1 MCRALASV
9 LLAVGLLL
17 LAPAPAA
24 GAAPAETGRYY
35 VVGPP
40 VDGQREYLYAI
51 ALRTLGNGN
60 RFREIVALNDG
71 RAQPDGGTFTDG
83 LELRPGWILVLPK
96 DAKGPGVRVGPL
108 PSVRP
113 RPPRPEPS
121 RPAVRPS
128 VTSPP
133 VATPA
138 PRTPAPSRSAS
149 RPASRATTSRIA
161 APPPEAGRRAD
172 GEQAKTLLVRGAAA
186 LLAVALAVLA
196 VALLRRGG
204 QRRLAGSL
212 DDTGPW
218 PPERHH
224 TPTPA
229 ELAATSGEA
238 APPPVV
244 PPPTPPPS
252 APASVEPPPP
262 LSPLPPPSPPPPP
275 STPLPTT
282 PTPPSTPPPT
292 TPSPPSTPPPT
303 TPSPPST
310 PPPTT
315 PSPPPPPSTP
325 SAPVSAPAAAQT
337 SPPLPSPTSPA
348 HPVRVL
354 APAPAASPSPL
365 PAVTGADIP
374 RPEVPTEGEIPY
386 LVAELSTEVGPI
398 RVRLVGV
405 AAGRGAPAYAW
416 VGDGEPLPSVTVPL
430 ELGRR
435 GPWRLHVDLGR
446 TPDAFTLVGEV
457 GACRR
462 VAVHFA
468 RQLRAGGV
476 GVSVVGDSL
485 GAEPPPGCRTVA
497 GLPQL
502 PAPGDPLPEPYV
514 IMVAEPPPGELG
526 RARGLAAATNGRC
539 VPVAFGAVPGG
550 RWSVQVLASEPA
562 PAAAG

>member
-60 RFREIVALNDG
+60 RFREIVTLNEG
-71 RAQPDGGTFTDG
+71 RTQPDGDTFTDG
-83 LELRPGWILVLPK
+83 LELRPGWILVLPR

-108 PSVRP
+108 PSVRA

-121 RPAVRPS
+121 RPAVRPP

-133 VATPA
+133 VVTPA

-149 RPASRATTSRIA
+149 RPASGATTFRIA
-161 APPPEAGRRAD
+161 APPPGAGRRAD
-172 GEQAKTLLVRGAAA
+172 GDQAKTLLVRGAAA

-204 QRRLAGSL
+204 QRRLVGSL

-229 ELAATSGEA
+229 ELAAASGGA

-252 APASVEPPPP
+252 ASASVEPPPS
-262 LSPLPPPSPPPPP
+262 LSPSSPPA
-275 STPLPTT
+275 T
-282 PTPPSTPPPT
+282 PT
-292 TPSPPSTPPPT
+292 
-303 TPSPPST
+303 
-310 PPPTT
+310 
-315 PSPPPPPSTP
+315 PPPPPSTP
-325 SAPVSAPAAAQT
+325 SAPVSAPAAAQP
-337 SPPLPSPTSPA
+337 SPPLPSPASPA
-348 HPVRVL
+348 HPVRV
-354 APAPAASPSPL
+354 PSPAASPA
-365 PAVTGADIP
+365 PAPMVTGADIP
-374 RPEVPTEGEIPY
+374 RPEVPAEGEIPY

-405 AAGRGAPAYAW
+405 AAGRGTPAYAW
-416 VGDGEPLPSVTVPL
+416 VGDDEPLPSVTVPL

-446 TPDAFTLVGEV
+446 TPDVFTLVGEV
-457 GACRR
+457 EACRR

-468 RQLRAGGV
+468 RRLRAGGV

-485 GAEPPPGCRTVA
+485 GVEPPPGCRTVA